1 MGRMIRTLRVITV
14 IGNSIGVTLPR
25 HLLRPRGLR
34 RGTLVEVLPAG
45 AGLLV
50 RPARIVS
57 ADRRQFDQRAVLDE
71 LKAGLT
77 HIYGARL
84 RGVYLYGP
92 AARDVRQFA
101 FDIRV
106 LVVLDIVRDYGV
118 EIQRTGALISRLS
131 LQHVVSISRIF
142 MSARDW
148 QKRRRDEI
156 VPL

>member
-1 MGRMIRTLRVITV
+1 
-14 IGNSIGVTLPR
+14 
-25 HLLRPRGLR
+25 
-34 RGTLVEVLPAG
+34 
-45 AGLLV
+45 GLLV

-57 ADRRQFDQRAVLDE
+57 VDRRQFDQRAVLDE

-77 HIYGARL
+77 HIYGVRL

-92 AARDVRQFA
+92 GARDVRQFA

-118 EIQRTGALISRLS
+118 EIQRTGALISQLS

-148 QKRRRDEI
+148 QKHRRDEI